1 MQGVRKR
8 RPPAVVERVVDDDQV
23 SDSDTPPTADHLAVQ
38 QAE

>member
-8 RPPAVVERVVDDDQV
+8 RPPAVVERVVDEEQV